1 MGASRLSLFAGM
13 VAILS
18 FVPVEAGN
26 YDGSW
31 SVELATEQGQCGL
44 SYKGTLNVTGGRIAD
59 SGLFVKTSGAVD
71 PSGRVALQITRG
83 SDQLSAGGTLK
94 GATGAGQW
102 NSPTQQCSGRWHA
115 ARG

>member
-13 VAILS
+13 IAALS
-18 FVPVEAGN
+18 FAPVEAGN

-31 SVELATEQGQCGL
+31 SVELSTEQGQCGL
-44 SYKGTLNVTGGRIAD
+44 SYKGTVNVNGGRIAD

-71 PSGRVALQITRG
+71 PAGRVALQITRG
-83 SDQLSAGGTLK
+83 SDQLSAGGVLK
-94 GATGAGQW
+94 GASGAGQW
-102 NSPTQQCSGRWHA
+102 NLATQQCSGRWRA

>member
-1 MGASRLSLFAGM
+1 MGASRLSLFAGL

-18 FVPVEAGN
+18 FAPVEAGN

-71 PSGRVALQITRG
+71 PNGRVALQITRG